1 MRVGIIGGGNGGLS
15 VLNLLLTIPSVRVKW
30 VADINEN
37 APALLRAREKN
48 VSTVSD
54 FVPCLKDRSLQLVI
68 EVTGVDAVKKQLAE
82 NIGEGVSV
90 TDATG
95 ARLLITIVEGR
106 EELFQ
111 KIHAEAETLAHNTE
125 LLNESIVTIRA
136 TAEQLANE
144 ANRLAEA
151 GKTLAESS
159 GLAAGEAARTNDF
172 LKLIEDIAKKTNIIG
187 INAAI
192 EAARVG
198 QAGAGFTVVAGEIRK
213 LAESTSNSTKEISV
227 IVKNIMQHMQAI
239 DNGIKAAGNTAQ
251 NQAAATEEVLATLD
265 GLADMSARLKT
276 LSDNLVRLS

>member
-1 MRVGIIGGGNGGLS
+1 
-15 VLNLLLTIPSVRVKW
+15 
-30 VADINEN
+30 
-37 APALLRAREKN
+37 
-48 VSTVSD
+48 
-54 FVPCLKDRSLQLVI
+54 
-68 EVTGVDAVKKQLAE
+68 VDAVKKQLAE